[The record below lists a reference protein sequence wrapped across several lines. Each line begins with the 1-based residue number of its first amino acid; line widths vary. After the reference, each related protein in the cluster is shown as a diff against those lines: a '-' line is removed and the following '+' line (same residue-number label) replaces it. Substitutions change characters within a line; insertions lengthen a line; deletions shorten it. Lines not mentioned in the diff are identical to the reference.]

1 MPALRFRVKICLN
14 RPLTFSV
21 VLRQT
26 ECLEILKKKNAYN
39 FRGRGPT

>member
-26 ECLEILKKKNAYN
+26 ECLEIFFKNAYN
-39 FRGRGPT
+39 FGARGPT